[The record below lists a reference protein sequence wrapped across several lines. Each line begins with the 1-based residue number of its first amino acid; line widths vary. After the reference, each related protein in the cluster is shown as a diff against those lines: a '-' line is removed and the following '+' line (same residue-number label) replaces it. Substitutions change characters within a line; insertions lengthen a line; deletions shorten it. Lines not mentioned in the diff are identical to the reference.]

1 MRHNRRLFSVLLLTM
16 TSLSGEAGT
25 VAQKQEPYQFV
36 IRRYA
41 ARYNIPFELI
51 AAVIDVE
58 SDWHYQAVSS
68 KGALGLMQLMPD
80 TARRYGAFD
89 PFNSEQNIAAG
100 TRYLTDLMWL
110 FKGDLR
116 LVIAAYNA
124 GEARLVGPQLS
135 YRNAGVV
142 AYVESVRRHYETRLA
157 AARPQKGE
165 P

>member
-1 MRHNRRLFSVLLLTM
+1 MRRNLLFLALLLAVA
-16 TSLSGEAGT
+16 SLSAEAGT
-25 VAQKQEPYQFV
+25 VAQKQAPYRLAIQ
-36 IRRYA
+36 RYA
-41 ARYNIPFELI
+41 ARYNIPAELI

-58 SDWHYQAVSS
+58 SHWQPHAVSP

-80 TARRYGAFD
+80 TARKYGAFD
-89 PFNSEQNIAAG
+89 PFNAEQNIAAG

-124 GEARLVGPQLS
+124 GEGRIVRPQLN

-142 AYVESVRRHYETRLA
+142 GYVKNVRRQYEWRLA
-157 AARPQKGE
+157 RPPE
-165 P
+165 R